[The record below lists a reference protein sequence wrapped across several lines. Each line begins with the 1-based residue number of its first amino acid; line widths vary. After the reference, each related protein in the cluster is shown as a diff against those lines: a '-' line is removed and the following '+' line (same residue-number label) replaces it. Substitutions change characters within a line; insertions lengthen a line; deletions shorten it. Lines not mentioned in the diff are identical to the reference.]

1 MFPSLF
7 PQRPYLLN
15 RYGVAALP
23 HFLSKNLLTFK
34 PFDAII
40 NTSNETNERKY
51 PNMAALTLE
60 QLMENKLEE
69 LNAASTT
76 YMRKK
81 KLTEALELY
90 NAHPSLQK
98 RWEYRAEEFHISKR
112 FVRRMMVWFSP
123 SRCIEFENVTPLPE
137 GTFQVYVVLFYDV
150 DNNLIY
156 SKPGTTKRT
165 IIKRVTEELTQ
176 YRKNGVCSAKVVR
189 LWDVGEMPPEGLE
202 SALRAYFIKKFP
214 KNYVTCDRFNLLIN
228 LEEVDKIKASYL
240 DEGV

>member
-1 MFPSLF
+1 
-7 PQRPYLLN
+7 
-15 RYGVAALP
+15 
-23 HFLSKNLLTFK
+23 
-34 PFDAII
+34 
-40 NTSNETNERKY
+40 
-51 PNMAALTLE
+51 MASPTLE

-81 KLTEALELY
+81 KLAEALELY

-112 FVRRMMVWFSP
+112 FVRRMMVWFAP
-123 SRCIEFENVTPLPE
+123 SHCIEFENVTPLPA

-165 IIKRVTEELTQ
+165 ITKRVTEELTQ

-214 KNYVTCDRFNLLIN
+214 KNYVTNDRFNLLIDM
-228 LEEVDKIKASYL
+228 EEVDKIKASYL
-240 DEGV
+240 DEGN

>member
-1 MFPSLF
+1 
-7 PQRPYLLN
+7 
-15 RYGVAALP
+15 
-23 HFLSKNLLTFK
+23 LTFEVIG
-34 PFDAII
+34 AII
-40 NTSNETNERKY
+40 NTSNEANERKY
-51 PNMAALTLE
+51 LAMTASTLE
-60 QLMENKLEE
+60 QLMTNKLEE

-81 KLTEALELY
+81 KLVEALKLY

-123 SRCIEFENVTPLPE
+123 SHCIEFENITPFPA
-137 GTFQVYVVLFYDV
+137 GTFQVYVVLFYDA

-165 IIKRVTEELTQ
+165 VTKRVTEELTQ

-214 KNYVTCDRFNLLIN
+214 KNYVTNDRFNLLIDM
-228 LEEVDKIKASYL
+228 EEVDKIKAFYL